1 MNSNITLSVLGLYT
15 HDNTIFNNMVIPA
28 NVDRQTLINH
38 ILIECAEF
46 EILYPDAEFMAL
58 AIENWSKS
66 MLPTW
71 NKLNTLFNVDLSPNN
86 DYSFTR
92 TLTGERSKTN
102 DNDEVTTYNSTDAR
116 SGSDTV
122 KNTGTQQDS
131 GTNTINNTGTQTD
144 AGTSTVNNTGTQG
157 TSGTTSTT
165 NTGTQSTSGSTTT
178 QVSAYNSSNWENR
191 EKSITDNTRTD
202 NLSEST
208 SNSST
213 RTDNLTESATNSN
226 TRTDNLTE
234 SATSSNTRT
243 DDLTEQTTYGSQ
255 NKKTGSDSTAFDGQE
270 DISYN
275 ETVSESGHKTSLSV
289 LLEKNI
295 EIAYHNIYEV
305 ITDDFK
311 TKFCLLIY

>member
-28 NVDRQTLINH
+28 NVDRESLINK
-38 ILIECAEF
+38 ILMECAEF
-46 EILYPDAEFMAL
+46 EVLYPDAEFMAL

-102 DNDEVTTYNSTDAR
+102 DNDEVTTYNSTDAK

-122 KNTGTQQDS
+122 TNTGTQADSGSSTIANTGTQQNS
-131 GTNTINNTGTQTD
+131 
-144 AGTSTVNNTGTQG
+144 GTSTV
-157 TSGTTSTT
+157 T
-165 NTGTQSTSGSTTT
+165 NTGTQSNSGSTTN
-178 QVSAYNSSNWENR
+178 QVSAYNSSSWENR
-191 EKSITDNTRTD
+191 EKSSTDNTRTD
-202 NLSEST
+202 DLSEST

-213 RTDNLTESATNSN
+213 RTDNLTETSNISN

-234 SATSSNTRT
+234 K
-243 DDLTEQTTYGSQ
+243 TTFGSQ

-275 ETVSESGHKTSLSV
+275 ETESESGHKTSLSV

>member
-28 NVDRQTLINH
+28 NVDREALINK
-38 ILIECAEF
+38 ILMECAEF
-46 EILYPDAEFMAL
+46 EILYPDAEFMAF

-71 NKLNTLFNVDLSPNN
+71 NKLNTLFDVDLSPNN

-122 KNTGTQQDS
+122 KNTGTQA
-131 GTNTINNTGTQTD
+131 D
-144 AGTSTVNNTGTQG
+144 AGSSTIANTGTQG

-165 NTGTQSTSGSTTT
+165 NTGTQSTTGSTTN

-191 EKSITDNTRTD
+191 EKSSTDNTRTD

-213 RTDNLTESATNSN
+213 RTDNLTETSN
-226 TRTDNLTE
+226 I
-234 SATSSNTRT
+234 SNTRT

-255 NKKTGSDSTAFDGQE
+255 NKKTGSDSTTFDGQE

>member
-1 MNSNITLSVLGLYT
+1 MNSKITLSVLGLYT

-28 NVDRQTLINH
+28 NVDRETLINK
-38 ILIECAEF
+38 ILMECAEF

-102 DNDEVTTYNSTDAR
+102 DNDEVTTYNSTDAK

-122 KNTGTQQDS
+122 KNTGTQA
-131 GTNTINNTGTQTD
+131 D
-144 AGTSTVNNTGTQG
+144 AGTSTIANTGTQG
-157 TSGTTSTT
+157 TSGSTSTT
-165 NTGTQSTSGSTTT
+165 NTGTQSTTGSTTN
-178 QVSAYNSSNWENR
+178 QVSAYNSSGWENR
-191 EKSITDNTRTD
+191 EKSSTDNTRTD

-213 RTDNLTESATNSN
+213 RTDNLTETSN
-226 TRTDNLTE
+226 I
-234 SATSSNTRT
+234 SNTRT

-255 NKKTGSDSTAFDGQE
+255 NKKTGSDSTNFDGQE

>member
-1 MNSNITLSVLGLYT
+1 MNSKITLSVLGLYT

-28 NVDRQTLINH
+28 NVDRESLINK
-38 ILIECAEF
+38 ILMECAEF
-46 EILYPDAEFMAL
+46 EVLYPDAEFMAL

-102 DNDEVTTYNSTDAR
+102 DNDEVTTYNSTDAK
-116 SGSDTV
+116 SGSDTITNTGTQADSGSSTIA
-122 KNTGTQQDS
+122 NTGTQQNS
-131 GTNTINNTGTQTD
+131 
-144 AGTSTVNNTGTQG
+144 GTSTV
-157 TSGTTSTT
+157 T
-165 NTGTQSTSGSTTT
+165 NTGTQSNSGSTTN
-178 QVSAYNSSNWENR
+178 QVSAYNSSSWENR
-191 EKSITDNTRTD
+191 EKSSTDNTRTD
-202 NLSEST
+202 DLSEST

-213 RTDNLTESATNSN
+213 RTDNLTETSN
-226 TRTDNLTE
+226 ISSTRTDNLTE
-234 SATSSNTRT
+234 
-243 DDLTEQTTYGSQ
+243 QTTFGSQ